1 MNEFLNMIYESWR
14 KSEAADNEIDWG
26 DYNEVVERIYNFLNE
41 DIAMELETAINRR
54 VWEVQ
59 KNAFIAGFTYAAKC
73 LSNGEIKI

>member
-1 MNEFLNMIYESWR
+1 MNEFLNMIYESWL
-14 KSEAADNEIDWG
+14 KSESSDKESDWG
-26 DYNEVVERIYNFLNE
+26 DYSETVENIYNFLNE
-41 DIAMELETAINRR
+41 KIAEDLENAINDK